1 MHTRIKTTA
10 YFLFLFWTCATF
22 AQGYEIS
29 GRIFDNTQSPISF
42 ANVILLTQNDSTF
55 VKGTSTDDL
64 GYFTI
69 NSVEGG
75 SYILKT
81 SFIGFKDVFR
91 VIDVNQDIDLGPI
104 VLEEDALALNQI
116 NITVKRPTIT
126 RQPDRLTFNVAN
138 TALIEGSTLQ
148 VLRSTPG
155 IIVSEGS
162 INIKSSPA
170 TVYINQRKVQLTSDE
185 LIQLLENSP
194 ANSIKSIEVITSPP
208 ASYDADSGSVINI
221 IMSKNLITGYRGSV
235 FTNYTQGVFPRYNAG
250 TSHFFKNEKINF
262 NVNYS
267 YNQKKINR
275 SNDDEVNFL
284 ETENTRE
291 QFWFS
296 DVNRNTWS
304 NNHNLNLNFD
314 YFINDKN
321 TISISST
328 GLYTPYFKYKINNN
342 TVIENGMGDFL
353 SRFTADNLSRD
364 NKYNI
369 GTDLDYVYES
379 KSNTRLAINAHF
391 TIYDYERDQNVFSNF
406 YDMNNELEDSS
417 EFNTLANQNT
427 EIITSKLDYSVSI
440 NEKSTFEAGAKF
452 SNVKTDSDITRVD
465 IINGSEVVNDANSD
479 AFNYDEKVYAA
490 YLNYSLSSEKWS
502 FNLGLRT
509 EQTDI
514 VGTSITLNEATN
526 QNYLRWFPNAGLS
539 VNISDNFSLYS
550 TYKRSIQR
558 PSYTDLNP
566 FTFFLNENTVVVG
579 NPNLTPTFIDHITV
593 GTTLL
598 KYLTFEAYYM
608 NYDGAINELPRQ
620 DNENNILAY
629 TPVNL
634 DKTVEYGFDFVTD
647 FYLTNRWS
655 VYFVTSFYNV
665 TEETSFGED
674 IVELSQWSNY
684 SALSNNINLLKDNSL
699 NINFDLTFGGKNLQR
714 LQIVENRLISN
725 LRISKSMFNKK
736 GVLSLSVQDLFNEQD
751 FRSSVNY
758 LNQRNSMFTNLD
770 NRLISLGFRYKFGNT
785 RLSTNERV
793 SELDERNRLKDLN

>member
-1 MHTRIKTTA
+1 MQLRHKTA
-10 YFLFLFWTCATF
+10 FYLLFFWSCFIFGQTHD
-22 AQGYEIS
+22 IS
-29 GRIFDNTQSPISF
+29 GRIFDNNQSPVSF
-42 ANVILLTQNDSTF
+42 ANVILLTQTDSSF

-64 GYFTI
+64 GYFNL
-69 NSVEGG
+69 NSVNNG
-75 SYILKT
+75 SYVLKV

-91 VIDVNQDIDLGPI
+91 SVDITKDLNLGPI

-116 NITVKRPTIT
+116 NITVKRPTIV

-170 TVYINQRKVQLTSDE
+170 AVYINQRKVQLTSDE

-221 IMSKNLITGYRGSV
+221 IMSKNLVTGYRGSV
-235 FTNYTQGVFPRYNAG
+235 FSNYTQGVFPRYNAG
-250 TSHFFKNEKINF
+250 TSHFFKNEKINL

-267 YNQKKINR
+267 YTQRKINR
-275 SNDDEVNFL
+275 SNDDEVNFF

-314 YFINDKN
+314 YFINEKN
-321 TISISST
+321 TISLSST

-342 TVIENGMGDFL
+342 TVIENGMSQFL
-353 SRFTADNLSRD
+353 SRFTANNLSRD
-364 NKYNI
+364 TKYNI
-369 GTDLDYVYES
+369 GTDLDFVHES
-379 KSNTRLAINAHF
+379 DNNSRLAVNAHF
-391 TIYDYERDQNVFSNF
+391 TSYDYERDQNVLSNF
-406 YDMNNELEDSS
+406 YDMNNELEDTS
-417 EFNTLANQNT
+417 EFNTSANQNT
-427 EIITSKLDYSVSI
+427 EIITSKIDYSVPFS
-440 NEKSTFEAGAKF
+440 EKASFEAGVKF

-465 IINGSEVVNDANSD
+465 IIDGSEVVNDANSD

-490 YLNYSLSSEKWS
+490 YINYSLSMDSWS

-514 VGTSITLNEATN
+514 VGTSLTLNEATN
-526 QNYLRWFPNAGLS
+526 QNYLKWFPNAGLS
-539 VNISDNFSLYS
+539 VTVSDNFTLYS

-579 NPNLTPTFIDHITV
+579 NPNLTPTFIDHYTIGSTF
-593 GTTLL
+593 L
-598 KYLTFEAYYM
+598 KYLTVEAYYM

-647 FYLTNRWS
+647 FYLTDRWS

-665 TEETSFGED
+665 TEETNFGDEF
-674 IVELSQWSNY
+674 VELSQWSNY

-699 NINFDLTFGGKNLQR
+699 NINFDVTFGGKNLQR

-725 LRISKSMFNKK
+725 LVISKTMFNKK

-758 LNQRNSMFTNLD
+758 LNQRNSTFTNLD
-770 NRLISLGFRYKFGNT
+770 NRLVSLGFRYKFGNT

-793 SELDERNRLKDLN
+793 SDVDERNRLKDLN

>member
-10 YFLFLFWTCATF
+10 YFLFLFWTCASF

-29 GRIFDNTQSPISF
+29 GRIFDNNQSPISF

-69 NSVEGG
+69 NNVEGG

-91 VIDVNQDIDLGPI
+91 AIDVNKDIDLGPI

-262 NVNYS
+262 NINYS
-267 YNQKKINR
+267 YNQQKINR

-342 TVIENGMGDFL
+342 TVIDNGMGDFV

-369 GTDLDYVYES
+369 GTDLDYLYES
-379 KSNTRLAINAHF
+379 KSNARLAVNAHF

-427 EIITSKLDYSVSI
+427 EIITSKLDYSVPI

>member
-10 YFLFLFWTCATF
+10 YFLFLFWTCASF

-29 GRIFDNTQSPISF
+29 GRIFDNNQSPISF

-69 NSVEGG
+69 NNVEGG

-91 VIDVNQDIDLGPI
+91 AIDVNKDIDLGPI

-262 NVNYS
+262 NINYS
-267 YNQKKINR
+267 YNQQKINR

-342 TVIENGMGDFL
+342 TVIDNGMGDFV

-369 GTDLDYVYES
+369 GTDLDYLYES
-379 KSNTRLAINAHF
+379 KSNARLAVNAHF

-427 EIITSKLDYSVSI
+427 EIITSKLDYSVPI

-558 PSYTDLNP
+558 PSYTALNP

-699 NINFDLTFGGKNLQR
+699 NINFDVTFGGKNLQR